1 MATNPIKMIS
11 LMKRNLVI
19 DTFGIVENLASV
31 VIKKCI
37 EIELMEKLKNNEYL
51 FFNNNE
57 MNRD

>member
-37 EIELMEKLKNNEYL
+37 EIELMEKLKNNEYH